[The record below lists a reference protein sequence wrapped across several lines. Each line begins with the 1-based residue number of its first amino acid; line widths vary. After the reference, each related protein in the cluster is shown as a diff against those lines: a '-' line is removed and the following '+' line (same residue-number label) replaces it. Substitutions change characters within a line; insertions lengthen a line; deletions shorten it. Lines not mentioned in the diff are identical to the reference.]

1 MMYLPTILGY
11 FMTLIL
17 CILIA
22 LRVEN
27 LFLQWALLELNM
39 LCFIPIFISRKTS
52 NSTTNRLKYFVS
64 QSSASLLFIIIIML
78 PLNSPLIILLLIIFK
93 IGVPPFQR
101 WLTAILPTLNLS
113 EIFILF
119 TIQKFLPLIILS
131 QFNSGL
137 TLFIF
142 ILASFLFTLV
152 RSSSTTSLYK
162 LLFISS
168 VVNIIWTLINLWNR
182 WLIFFCGY
190 TRIFGGL
197 IINLSLFSISKTRDL
212 IVGPTIAKIIIPIQF
227 FNLGGVPP
235 LAGFNLKLMLLNKI
249 VNFNPPMTLIL
260 LISTLITLYL
270 YTIIFYQ
277 ANCITVS
284 SMGSKLNLERN
295 QQSNIALGSL
305 IATSFI
311 LPIII

>member
-1 MMYLPTILGY
+1 MYLPTILGY

-168 VVNIIWTLINLWNR
+168 VVNII
-182 WLIFFCGY
+182 
-190 TRIFGGL
+190 
-197 IINLSLFSISKTRDL
+197 
-212 IVGPTIAKIIIPIQF
+212 
-227 FNLGGVPP
+227 
-235 LAGFNLKLMLLNKI
+235 
-249 VNFNPPMTLIL
+249 
-260 LISTLITLYL
+260 
-270 YTIIFYQ
+270 
-277 ANCITVS
+277 
-284 SMGSKLNLERN
+284 
-295 QQSNIALGSL
+295 
-305 IATSFI
+305 
-311 LPIII
+311 